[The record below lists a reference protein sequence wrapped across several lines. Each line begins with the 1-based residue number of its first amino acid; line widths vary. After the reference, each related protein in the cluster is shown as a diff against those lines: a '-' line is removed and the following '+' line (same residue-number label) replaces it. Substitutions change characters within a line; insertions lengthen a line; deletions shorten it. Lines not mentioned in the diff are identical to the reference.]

1 MIDVKKYRVRYI
13 TDKKGKKT
21 EVILKV
27 KDFEELI
34 EDLSDMAIIA
44 ERRDEETVTHEDLI
58 KELKRDG
65 IL

>member
-34 EDLSDMAIIA
+34 EDLNDMAIIA
-44 ERRDEETVTHEDLI
+44 ERRDEETITHEDLI

>member
-44 ERRDEETVTHEDLI
+44 ERRDEETITHEDLI

>member
-1 MIDVKKYRVRYI
+1 MINVKKYRVKYI
-13 TDKKGKKT
+13 TDKKGKET
-21 EVILKV
+21 EVIMKV

-34 EDLSDMAIIA
+34 EDLNDTAIIA
-44 ERRDEETVTHEDLI
+44 ERRDEETMTHEDLV